1 MFCFYGQTPAPVDM
15 IKTHHMIFS
24 SLTTP
29 NWLSR
34 WCPSTWWCPCLLN
47 AFRSWF
53 RTAHSSELYKA
64 TAPNVSYYD
73 ASTVNVQS
81 NPTIKAWMV
90 SLAYLGRDL
99 WELLLEFMKLCV
111 MGQLGDLRNSA
122 RHPNLTLLWRREI
135 SWLKRLIAIAYS
147 KHSITRIKIDLHYAG
162 RESWVRWA
170 EKNSQRVHEEVNCTK
185 MFYLASCWN
194 TILLLGQSEGILGYR
209 NPMQVFVGV
218 LKRVFPYEFHCATA
232 AMALTEH
239 GSIYFVCRF
248 LLWIKEV
255 TDVP

>member
-1 MFCFYGQTPAPVDM
+1 
-15 IKTHHMIFS
+15 MIFS
-24 SLTTP
+24 GLTTP

-34 WCPSTWWCPCLLN
+34 WCPSTWWCPCVLN
-47 AFRSWF
+47 GFRSWF

-81 NPTIKAWMV
+81 NPTIKSWMV
-90 SLAYLGRDL
+90 CLAYLGRDL
-99 WELLLEFMKLCV
+99 WELLFEFMKLCV
-111 MGQLGDLRNSA
+111 MNGQYGDMRNSA

-135 SWLKRLIAIAYS
+135 SWRDWSRLHIQKILKPDKDWFALGVKVGS
-147 KHSITRIKIDLHYAG
+147 GGLN
-162 RESWVRWA
+162 
-170 EKNSQRVHEEVNCTK
+170 KNSQRVHEVNCTK
-185 MFYLASCWN
+185 CFRKLLEHKS
-194 TILLLGQSEGILGYR
+194 LLGQSEGILRYR
-209 NPMQVFVGV
+209 NPMQALVDV
-218 LKRVFPYEFHCATA
+218 LKGVFPYEFHCATA

-248 LLWIKEV
+248 PLWRKEV

>member
-1 MFCFYGQTPAPVDM
+1 MIGPVQPYVVKSPDAMVDIDTAVFAHHNNTTHDIFFFDGQTPAPVDM

-24 SLTTP
+24 GLTTP

-34 WCPSTWWCPCLLN
+34 WCPSTWWCPCVLN

-81 NPTIKAWMV
+81 NPTIKSWMV
-90 SLAYLGRDL
+90 CLAYLGRDL
-99 WELLLEFMKLCV
+99 WELLFEFMKLCV
-111 MGQLGDLRNSA
+111 MGQFGDLRNSA

-147 KHSITRIKIDLHYAG
+147 KHSITR
-162 RESWVRWA
+162 
-170 EKNSQRVHEEVNCTK
+170 
-185 MFYLASCWN
+185 
-194 TILLLGQSEGILGYR
+194 
-209 NPMQVFVGV
+209 
-218 LKRVFPYEFHCATA
+218 
-232 AMALTEH
+232 
-239 GSIYFVCRF
+239 
-248 LLWIKEV
+248 
-255 TDVP
+255 